1 MRSRGGRI
9 WEMISRAFDPRVVE
23 LLPMDKHARYDEAAA
38 RSFDEQDPLARFRER
53 FYRQDD
59 AVYLDGNSLG
69 LLSTEAEDAVL
80 DALESWK
87 RHGVRGWLEADPAWF
102 TLGEALG
109 ARMAPLVGAE
119 SSSVVATG
127 TTTVNLHQLMATFY
141 RPRSGRR
148 KIIATSLD
156 FPSDVYALKSQIQLH
171 GGDPTEDLVLVPSH
185 DGRIIEEDEL
195 ISAMTDEVAVAWLPS
210 VLYRSGQLLDI
221 PRLVDAAHAHGIL
234 IGFDCA
240 HSAGAV
246 PHDFDRWGVD
256 FAVWCTYKYLNAG
269 PGAVGALYVNRRHWG
284 TAPALAGWWGYQKER
299 QFEMSHEW
307 EGAPD
312 AGAYQISTIPMLS
325 AAAMLGSL
333 SVFEEAGLEAIRDKS
348 LAMTDFLVGA
358 MQSRGLLGQEYGY
371 AIGTPLERD
380 RRGGHIAVEH
390 DHAAG
395 IAAALIERGV
405 IVDFR
410 KPNVVRLAPVALYT
424 SFLDLSRAVE
434 ALAEIVES
442 GSYVTGGPARPVT

>member
-1 MRSRGGRI
+1 MTSTT
-9 WEMISRAFDPRVVE
+9 
-23 LLPMDKHARYDEAAA
+23 RYNEAAA
-38 RSFDEQDPLARFRER
+38 RTLDEKDPLAAFRDR

-69 LLSTEAEDAVL
+69 LLSVEAETAVVE
-80 DALESWK
+80 ALEAWK
-87 RHGVRGWLEADPAWF
+87 RHGVRGWLDADPAWF
-102 TLGEALG
+102 TLGEELG

-119 SSSVVATG
+119 PSSVVATG

-141 RPRSGRR
+141 RPQSARR

-171 GGDPTEDLVLVPSH
+171 DGDPAEDLVLVPSH
-185 DGRIIEEDEL
+185 DGRIIDEDD
-195 ISAMTDEVAVAWLPS
+195 IIAAMTDEVAVAWLPS

-221 PRLVDAAHAHGIL
+221 PRLVDAAHARNIL

-246 PHDFDRWGVD
+246 PHEFDRWGVD

-284 TAPALAGWWGYQKER
+284 TAPALAGWWGYQKDR
-299 QFEMSHEW
+299 QFEMSHDW

-312 AGAYQISTIPMLS
+312 AGAYQISTIPLLS

-333 SVFEEAGLEAIRDKS
+333 SIFREAGLPEIRDKS
-348 LAMTDFLVGA
+348 LALTDFLLGA
-358 MQSRGLLGQEYGY
+358 MKARCLLESEYGY
-371 AIGTPLERD
+371 AIGTPLEPE

-390 DHAAG
+390 ADGAG
-395 IAAALIERGV
+395 IAAALIDRGI

-424 SFLDLSRAVE
+424 SFHDLWRAVE

-442 GSYVTGGPARPVT
+442 GSYTTRGAERPVT

>member
-1 MRSRGGRI
+1 MASTNR
-9 WEMISRAFDPRVVE
+9 F
-23 LLPMDKHARYDEAAA
+23 DEATA
-38 RSFDEQDPLARFRER
+38 RTLDEKDPLAAFRDR

-69 LLSTEAEDAVL
+69 LLSEEAETAVV
-80 DALESWK
+80 DALEAWK
-87 RHGVRGWLEADPAWF
+87 RHGVRGWLDADPAWF
-102 TLGEALG
+102 TLGEELG

-119 SSSVVATG
+119 ASSVVATG

-141 RPRSGRR
+141 RPEPGRR
-148 KIIATSLD
+148 KIIATALD
-156 FPSDVYALKSQIQLH
+156 FPSDVYALKSQILLH
-171 GGDPTEDLVLVPSH
+171 GGDPADDLVLVPSH
-185 DGRIIEEDEL
+185 EGRIIEEDD
-195 ISAMTDEVAVAWLPS
+195 IVSAMTDEVAVAWLPS

-246 PHDFDRWGVD
+246 PHEFDRWGVD

-284 TAPALAGWWGYQKER
+284 TAPALAGWWGYQKDR

-312 AGAYQISTIPMLS
+312 AGAYQISTIPLLS

-333 SVFEEAGLEAIRDKS
+333 SVFEEAGLQAVREKS

-358 MQSRGLLGQEYGY
+358 MEARGLLEREYGY
-371 AIGTPLERD
+371 AIGTPLQHD

-390 DHAAG
+390 ANGAG
-395 IAAALIERGV
+395 IAAALIEQGI

-424 SFLDLSRAVE
+424 SFHDLWRAVD
-434 ALAEIVES
+434 ALAEIVTS
-442 GSYVTGGPARPVT
+442 GAYSSSGPARPVT